1 MQTSC
6 LRLLRRVTIAVS
18 IAFGVATPTAAMA
31 DLITLATPGIKG
43 DVTAKGQE
51 GTIEVL
57 SLSNDVLVP
66 VTGGARREGRAQVT
80 PMIIHKRIDV
90 PRLLC
95 SLP

>member
-43 DVTAKGQE
+43 DVTAK
-51 GTIEVL
+51 
-57 SLSNDVLVP
+57 
-66 VTGGARREGRAQVT
+66 
-80 PMIIHKRIDV
+80 
-90 PRLLC
+90 
-95 SLP
+95 